1 MGAYTKRAF
10 VAVATS
16 ICVLAGTAQGA
27 FAASGTA
34 KANRDIVEDASAQ
47 ASADGIFYVGTAS
60 GPLYAINGNG
70 TSEPPSSWAI
80 EEVDAA
86 RAEGLIPAE
95 LDSSYQANITREE
108 FCHLMA
114 QLLSAQTGKSVD
126 QLLSDFDLTPS
137 SAYADTS
144 DKDILA
150 MSALG
155 IVKGVGNNRFSPAA
169 SITREEAA
177 VMLAR
182 VTDRYA
188 DVEANGQPLAFADAA
203 QISSWAKDAVD
214 MVSSCIVDGNRIM
227 NGTGGNRFDP
237 KGTYTREQS
246 ILTSLRLYQFIGNTD
261 FAPILPDAGET
272 DTITVGGYQLRCGEY
287 RNVTFREGI
296 ITLRSDGTADYHI
309 NIPTTTGYDAPI
321 YVNQDNVRWSIG
333 QVEDYGV
340 MVPAITFHLDEI
352 EGSMHGGDQTYM
364 VTQDNTFGHQWLM
377 FVFYE

>member
-16 ICVLAGTAQGA
+16 ICMLAGTAQGA

-169 SITREEAA
+169 SITR
-177 VMLAR
+177 
-182 VTDRYA
+182 
-188 DVEANGQPLAFADAA
+188 
-203 QISSWAKDAVD
+203 
-214 MVSSCIVDGNRIM
+214 
-227 NGTGGNRFDP
+227 
-237 KGTYTREQS
+237 
-246 ILTSLRLYQFIGNTD
+246 
-261 FAPILPDAGET
+261 
-272 DTITVGGYQLRCGEY
+272 
-287 RNVTFREGI
+287 
-296 ITLRSDGTADYHI
+296 
-309 NIPTTTGYDAPI
+309 
-321 YVNQDNVRWSIG
+321 
-333 QVEDYGV
+333 
-340 MVPAITFHLDEI
+340 
-352 EGSMHGGDQTYM
+352 
-364 VTQDNTFGHQWLM
+364 
-377 FVFYE
+377 